1 MRSIN
6 SKLTSKE
13 RKILTY
19 LLSEYKQRHHFPGIK
34 ETRRALK
41 LNYDEQLEEKL
52 ILQFVKRGFPQ
63 VGMTPNQEI
72 VFDYI
77 VEQYSKYDII
87 NTFNEIGKE
96 LNISHQDLEEI
107 ITKLEKRRVIHRKK
121 DADDKIVPRLSKIGY
136 DHKVV
141 LKDGR
146 ILKPI
151 ETACVIDALGLP
163 FTYSQDAMIL
173 SKDPV
178 TKQEIKIEV
187 KDEQIAFQQPKN
199 LIAYLGS
206 QCSTTLFFISDENL
220 KKWEKQHPDQKG
232 TTINMKQ
239 ALILAQKIFEK
250 RLDIDYVPSCE
261 ISIDQDHKNIEWIE
275 IPSCDNKDNIANNI

>member
-1 MRSIN
+1 VRSID
-6 SKLTSKE
+6 SKLTLKE

-19 LLSEYKQRHHFPGIK
+19 LLSEYKHRHHFPEIE
-34 ETRRALK
+34 ETKRALK

-63 VGMTPNQEI
+63 VGMTPNQEK

-77 VEQYSKYDII
+77 VEQYSKYNII

-96 LNISHQDLEEI
+96 LNISRQDLEEI

-121 DADDKIVPRLSKIGY
+121 DADDKIVPRISKIGY
-136 DHKVV
+136 DHKVT

-146 ILKPI
+146 NLKPI
-151 ETACVIDALGLP
+151 EAACVIDALGLP
-163 FTYSQDAMIL
+163 FTYNQDATIL
-173 SKDPV
+173 SKDPI
-178 TKQEIKIEV
+178 TKQEIKIEI

-206 QCSTTLFFISDENL
+206 QCSTTLFFISNESL
-220 KKWEKQHPDQKG
+220 KEWEKQHPDQKG

-239 ALILAQKIFEK
+239 ALILARKIFEK
-250 RLDIDYVPSCE
+250 RLDIDCIPSCE
-261 ISIDQDHKNIEWIE
+261 ISIDRDQKNIEWLE
-275 IPSCDNKDNIANNI
+275 IPSADNKDKCCE